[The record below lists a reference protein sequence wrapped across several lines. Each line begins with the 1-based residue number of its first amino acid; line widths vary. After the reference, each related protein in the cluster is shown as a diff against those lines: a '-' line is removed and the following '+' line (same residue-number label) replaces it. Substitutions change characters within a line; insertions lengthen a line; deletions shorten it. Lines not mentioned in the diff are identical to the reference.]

1 MAIFDVFAEI
11 IRAHGDPEHRR
22 VLTRNRIRELDGQV
36 PPGLMLFLA
45 QHGSG
50 SYGKGKFWIPD
61 PALLNPVVDRILAD
75 DPEYHPSEIRAIGYY
90 AFGDMVLWG
99 KKDVYL
105 YVTFEESE
113 IFDGTYDP
121 ALPTRPELANAPPS
135 PPDFGVGLALQGG
148 IESDDDGPY
157 DAAGEMLF
165 PQALAKLGQLSPGE
179 IYGFVPALNFGG
191 EPKLENVRRL
201 GLIEHLLFLTQITT
215 FKLTRLYPATDTQP
229 FGVKKIIRNIGSAAR

>member
-11 IRAHGDPEHRR
+11 IRSHGEPEHHQILSRNELR
-22 VLTRNRIRELDGQV
+22 QVENRI
-36 PPGLMLFLA
+36 PPGLLLFLS

-50 SYGKGKFWIPD
+50 SYGKGKFWIPN
-61 PALLNPVVDRILAD
+61 PSALDPVVRSLFAD
-75 DPEYHPSEIRAIGYY
+75 DPEFHPAELSIIGYF
-90 AFGDMVLWG
+90 AFGDLICWG
-99 KKDVYL
+99 HRDVYL
-105 YVTFEESE
+105 YVRFGEAE
-113 IFDGTYDP
+113 IFDATDDP
-121 ALPTRPELANAPPS
+121 ALPTRPELADAPPS
-135 PPDFGVGLALQGG
+135 VPDFGVGLALQGG
-148 IESDDDGPY
+148 IESDDDLPY